1 MKEWLR
7 EFESGMEGEEKRK
20 EMERKREGE
29 KDIERV
35 SARLIRGGGG
45 GGKEKDSESESKS
58 G

>member
-45 GGKEKDSESESKS
+45 KEKDSESESKS